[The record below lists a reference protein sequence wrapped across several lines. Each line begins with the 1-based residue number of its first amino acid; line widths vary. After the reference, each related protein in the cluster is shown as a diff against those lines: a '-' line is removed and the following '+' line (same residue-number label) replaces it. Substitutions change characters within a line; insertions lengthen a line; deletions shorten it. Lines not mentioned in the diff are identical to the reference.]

1 MNRGRLWF
9 CRFIF
14 MLLGFV
20 TVWIPSVDSKAS
32 YLELP
37 QTMSVGQTL
46 SLRPNVASLY
56 PGATDMTITPGD
68 WSLSGTAVS
77 IVSQNDDTCV
87 IKANAVGTAT
97 VTYKVTVSV
106 RYYITTGG
114 EGKWET
120 NSDAHTYAYK
130 ITVYNEHTLYFDAN
144 GGTVSPASQK
154 IKYGGG
160 QTYGTLPRPV
170 RQGYV
175 FDGWYTEPTG
185 GKKITENHVVS
196 VDADHTLY
204 AHWTKDY
211 SYTIH
216 FDSNGGTGDKLEDM
230 VCKYANTY
238 QIPANPY
245 VRPGYRF
252 IGWGTSPSASSGTIY
267 NEKQSISNLLQSA
280 GAITLY
286 ALWTDA
292 PYASGHIDGTDIE
305 WEVTVD
311 EELVISGS
319 GTITKVT
326 EWSNYNEHIKSIILN
341 AGITEIGNYAFKE
354 CGTSCRT
361 IQFPGTLE
369 TIGSGVL
376 DGNSVLEEIRIPSSV
391 KSIAA
396 NAFMGTID
404 NTGLYYMG
412 CTGLK
417 NIFVDKD
424 NPYYTDVDGVLFN
437 HERTELIVYP
447 PKHDDTSY
455 IIPSGVEK
463 IMPYAFCNTGDQL
476 NKIMVSAS
484 VNWIGLYVFCASQV
498 QEIYF
503 RGTPPEL
510 QKISLHLYADEP
522 DSHAFECVKATVYYP
537 ASYESAWSWS
547 VVEDYQAAGNDD
559 KDTKPELTFSTI
571 SLHDTIADCVV
582 EPSEECVYNGEA
594 LTPKLYVSDG
604 GLLLEKGVDYEVSCE
619 NNINAGTGMAI
630 VKGIGEYSG
639 EKNVEFTILKAEQS
653 IKVKSPETVESEK
666 SIEIEEVSSAF
677 GDITYKSNN
686 PDIAE
691 VDEKGRITG
700 HKVGKAA
707 IVVSAAGDDNHEAG
721 EYVLNITVSHNS
733 SIPPES
739 LAAQKGVLASHIGMP
754 VSLTDLTVTAN
765 YRDGYSQPVTG
776 YTTNVDS
783 LDVNTVGE
791 KELVI
796 SYMENG
802 STVQAKLKINVEEHT
817 AGTPVREN
825 EKDGRYDE
833 VVYCS
838 VCHAEMSRQPNQQPQ
853 QPQQTQNQQEQQA
866 QQNQPSVKSTVQID
880 SNTYVLNQSSMT
892 AAFTVAKTKASKIKV
907 PATVKT
913 DGQVYKVTSIG
924 SKAFAKN
931 ARLKAVVLGENIE
944 TVDSS
949 AFSGCRKLKSIICN
963 SKLKKIGNSAF
974 EGCTALK
981 KIILPSKLKSIG
993 KKAFKDCKKLSSV
1006 QFKGKT
1012 PPSFGKDCFKGIYK
1026 KAGFKVPSKSK
1037 KIYEKKLT
1045 GKTGKK
1051 KTMTI
1056 K

>member
-1 MNRGRLWF
+1 MKREKLRF
-9 CRFIF
+9 CRYIF
-14 MLLGFV
+14 MLLGFAA
-20 TVWIPSVDSKAS
+20 VWIPSVDSKAS
-32 YLELP
+32 YIELSK
-37 QTMSVGQTL
+37 TMSVGETS
-46 SLRPNVASLY
+46 SLRPNVASSY
-56 PGATDMTITPGD
+56 PGAVNMTITPGG

-77 IVSQNDDTCV
+77 IISQNGESCV

-97 VTYKVTVSV
+97 VIYRVTVSI
-106 RYYITTGG
+106 RYSVMIGG
-114 EGKWET
+114 KIKWYT
-120 NSDAHTYAYK
+120 NSDAHTYAYN
-130 ITVYNEHTLYFDAN
+130 ITVCNEHTLYFDAN

-154 IKYGGG
+154 IKYGGSK
-160 QTYGTLPRPV
+160 TYGTLPHPV

-175 FDGWYTEPTG
+175 FDGWYTERTG
-185 GKKITENHVVS
+185 GKKVTENSVVS
-196 VDADHTLY
+196 VNADHTLY

-211 SYTIH
+211 YYTIH

-230 VCKYANTY
+230 VCKYAY
-238 QIPANPY
+238 PYKIPTNPY

-267 NEKQSISNLLQSA
+267 DEKQSISNLLQSA
-280 GAITLY
+280 GTITLY
-286 ALWTDA
+286 ALWTDE
-292 PYASGHIDGTDIE
+292 PYGSGHIDGTDID
-305 WEVTVD
+305 WKVTAD
-311 EELVISGS
+311 EELVINGS
-319 GTITKVT
+319 GTITKDK
-326 EWSNYNEHIKSIILN
+326 EWSHYIGHIKGVTLN
-341 AGITEIGNYAFKE
+341 AGIMAIGDYAFD
-354 CGTSCRT
+354 SISFQT
-361 IQFPGTLE
+361 IQLPDTLE
-369 TIGSGVL
+369 TIGRGVFDSNYKL
-376 DGNSVLEEIRIPSSV
+376 KEIRIPASV
-391 KSIAA
+391 KVISPD
-396 NAFMGTID
+396 AFMGYIH
-404 NTGLYYMG
+404 NQGLYYVG
-412 CTGLK
+412 CKYLK

-437 HERTELIVYP
+437 RERTELIVYP
-447 PKHDDTSY
+447 PEHDNTSY

-463 IMPYAFCNTGDQL
+463 IMPYAFCGTVYWL
-476 NKIMVSAS
+476 KKIIVPAS
-484 VNWIGLYVFCASQV
+484 VKLIGMYGFYSSDVE
-498 QEIYF
+498 EIYF
-503 RGTPPEL
+503 RGDLPEL
-510 QKISLHLYADEP
+510 QNPSA
-522 DSHAFECVKATVYYP
+522 SRAFEYVEATVYYP
-537 ASYESAWSWS
+537 ASLGSKLPSNAIYYKYASYRSKAT
-547 VVEDYQAAGNDD
+547 DP
-559 KDTKPELTFSTI
+559 KLTFSTI

-619 NNINAGTGMAI
+619 NNINAGTGMAT

-686 PDIAE
+686 PNIAE

-739 LAAQKGVLASHIGMP
+739 LVAQKGVLASHIGMP

-776 YTTNVDS
+776 YTTNVGS

-791 KELVI
+791 KELII
-796 SYMENG
+796 SYKKNG
-802 STVQAKLKINVEEHT
+802 SVVQTKLKINVENHT
-817 AGTPVREN
+817 AGKPVREN

-838 VCHAEMSRQPNQQPQ
+838 VCHAEMSRQQK
-853 QPQQTQNQQEQQA
+853 
-866 QQNQPSVKSTVQID
+866 QQNQNQLSVQIS
-880 SNTYVLNQSSMT
+880 SNTYVLNQGSMT
-892 AAFTVAKTKASKIKV
+892 AAFKATKSKSSKVKV
-907 PATVKT
+907 PATVKAN
-913 DGQVYKVTSIG
+913 GQVYKVTSIA

-931 ARLKAVVLGENIE
+931 KRLKKVELGKNIE
-944 TVDSS
+944 TIESS
-949 AFSGCRKLKSIICN
+949 AFFGCRKLKSVTCN

-974 EGCTALK
+974 EGCIALK
-981 KIILPSKLKSIG
+981 KITLPSKIKSIG
-993 KKAFKDCKKLSSV
+993 KKAFKNCKKLATV

-1012 PPSFGKDCFKGIYK
+1012 PPSFGKDCFKGIHK
-1026 KAGFKVPSKSK
+1026 KAKFKVPSKSK
-1037 KIYEKKLT
+1037 KKYKKKLT
-1045 GKTGKK
+1045 SKIGKK